1 MLFLCLFYKQP
12 ARILEGSALTH
23 GLDVAGSVFNKVRL
37 TCTGAQREVKELKTY
52 YYYSMGVL
60 SIMAFSL
67 FKRIHF
73 LDPGNQ
79 NVGLSLL

>member
-1 MLFLCLFYKQP
+1 MFLCLFYKQP

-23 GLDVAGSVFNKVRL
+23 GLGVAGGVFNIHD
-37 TCTGAQREVKELKTY
+37 TPAAQREVKELKTY

-79 NVGLSLL
+79 NAGLSLL